1 MKVTLKLARGIRE
14 LYERLDEEIE
24 ASLKEGEKVK
34 DALAAVGLP
43 EGSWGILLNGERI
56 CRVDEEVSD
65 GWIIT
70 VLPPVSG
77 G

>member
-1 MKVTLKLARGIRE
+1 M
-14 LYERLDEEIE
+14 
-24 ASLKEGEKVK
+24 SLKEGAKVK